1 MSFVPAKV
9 EAALARLDALPD
21 AAARAVAHEAVS
33 AILELHGEGLRR
45 LSERLR
51 ETSVDADRNLRA
63 AAQDEL
69 VASLFVLHGL
79 HPAPLDT
86 GGRLLGSDPSFVPL
100 ERLVAKADTK
110 HERCDLCGLVLSM
123 THEHLFDVERRRLQC
138 ACTACSVLFDATA
151 GKRRR
156 VRRRCL
162 RLEAFRMSDAQWEA
176 LEVPVGLAF
185 FSYSSSLR
193 NVIAAYPGPAG
204 AVESVVAEAAWA
216 DLVRDNAV
224 LAEIEADT
232 AAFLVDR
239 LSAEPSYH
247 VLSIDECYRL
257 TGLVRKRWHGLTG
270 GDGPLHAVSEFLSAL
285 SGGPS

>member
-1 MSFVPAKV
+1 MTFMPAKV
-9 EAALARLDALPD
+9 ELALARLDALPD
-21 AAARAVAHEAVS
+21 AAARAAAHEAVS
-33 AILELHGEGLRR
+33 AILEFHGEGLRR

-51 ETSVDADRNLRA
+51 EASADADRNLRA

-79 HPAPLDT
+79 HPMPPDA
-86 GGRLLGSDPSFVPL
+86 GGRVLGSDPTFVPL
-100 ERLVAKADTK
+100 QRLVAKAETK
-110 HERCDLCGLVLSM
+110 HERCDLCGLVLSV

-156 VRRRCL
+156 VRRRAL
-162 RLEAFRMSDAQWEA
+162 RLEGFRISDAQWQA

-193 NVIAAYPGPAG
+193 KMIAAYPGPAG
-204 AVESVVAEAAWA
+204 AVESAVSEAAWA
-216 DLVRDNAV
+216 NLVDDNAA
-224 LAEIEADT
+224 LAEVEADT

-247 VLSIDECYRL
+247 VVSIDECYRL
-257 TGLVRKRWHGLTG
+257 TGLVRKRWEGLTG
-270 GDGPLHAVSEFLSAL
+270 GDGPLQAVSEFFGRL
-285 SGGPS
+285 SGEPS

>member
-1 MSFVPAKV
+1 MTTPGPLAGLRIIDMTSVLMGPFATQALGDMGADVIKV
-9 EAALARLDALPD
+9 EAPQGDLVRQIGPARHDSMGPIFLNTNRNKRSLTLDLKKP
-21 AAARAVAHEAVS
+21 
-33 AILELHGEGLRR
+33 EG
-45 LSERLR
+45 R
-51 ETSVDADRNLRA
+51 EVFL
-63 AAQDEL
+63 
-69 VASLFVLHGL
+69 
-79 HPAPLDT
+79 
-86 GGRLLGSDPSFVPL
+86 
-100 ERLVAKADTK
+100 RLVAKADTK
-110 HERCDLCGLVLSM
+110 HERCDLCGLVLPM

-162 RLEAFRMSDAQWEA
+162 RLEPFRMSDAQWEA

-204 AVESVVAEAAWA
+204 AVESVVSDAAWA

-270 GDGPLHAVSEFLSAL
+270 GDGPLQAVREFLSGL